1 MNPNILSHIICDND
15 ALENK
20 EILTLSKV
28 NKKYKRSFQVRELS
42 IYSPIEDH
50 RIRQFPY
57 LRSILICCAEMSDAA
72 FDGIILENLTTLN
85 LLCCRGNITDKS
97 FSSFPNLTELSIH
110 QDNITD
116 EAFFDESGN
125 FRFRKLNKLTL
136 HENTKITNRIFQ
148 HLSSLT
154 HLEIY
159 DRVSIDF
166 DIMRQLPN
174 LESFRIFKRN
184 INVDEWLNKLPN
196 LQKLKEFNAWDNIIH
211 DHRILQRMTGLT
223 NLNLA
228 SQSRVSAE
236 VLGGLTNLT
245 TLFLGN
251 DSIAED
257 EAFTNKCLTNLTHLD
272 ISNVVH
278 PINNRMFL
286 NGTLP
291 KLKTLVMYAN
301 LGLTNSIFANK
312 NLSSLTGLD
321 LGAAI
326 DIRGTILSELPNL
339 TSLNISHNEKI
350 TDKDFFDK
358 DGNFLLPNL
367 RDLVSHSLISKDIFP
382 DYVNVDHGFY

>member
-1 MNPNILSHIICDND
+1 MNPNTLSHIICND
-15 ALENK
+15 DILKND

-28 NKKYKRSFQVRELS
+28 NKKYKRSFQVRKLS
-42 IYSPIEDH
+42 VYSPIEDH
-50 RIRQFPY
+50 IIRQFPY
-57 LRSILICCAEMSDAA
+57 LRSILICHDGISDIA
-72 FDGIILENLTTLN
+72 FDGIVLEKLTTLN

-116 EAFFDESGN
+116 DAFFDEGGN
-125 FRFRKLNKLTL
+125 FRFRKLNKFLL
-136 HENTKITNRIFQ
+136 HGNTKITNRIFQ
-148 HLSSLT
+148 HLSALT
-154 HLEIY
+154 HLDIY
-159 DRVSIDF
+159 DLVSIDS

-174 LESFRIFKRN
+174 LESFRISQEN
-184 INVDEWLNKLPN
+184 LNVYEWLNKLPN

-211 DHRILQRMTGLT
+211 DNRILQRMTGLT

-228 SQSRVSAE
+228 SRSRVSSE

-251 DSIAED
+251 DSIVGE
-257 EAFTNKCLTNLTHLD
+257 EAFINKCLTNLTHLD

-291 KLKTLVMYAN
+291 KLKTLAVRAN
-301 LGLTNSIFANK
+301 LGLTNAIFANK
-312 NLSSLTGLD
+312 NLSSLTRLD
-321 LGAAI
+321 FRVSI
-326 DIRGTILSELPNL
+326 DITGDILSELPNL
-339 TSLNISHNEKI
+339 TSLNISHNTEV
-350 TDKDFFDK
+350 TNEHFFDK

-367 RDLVSHSLISKDIFP
+367 RDLVPHSLISKDIFP
-382 DYVNVDHGFY
+382 GYVNVDDGSY